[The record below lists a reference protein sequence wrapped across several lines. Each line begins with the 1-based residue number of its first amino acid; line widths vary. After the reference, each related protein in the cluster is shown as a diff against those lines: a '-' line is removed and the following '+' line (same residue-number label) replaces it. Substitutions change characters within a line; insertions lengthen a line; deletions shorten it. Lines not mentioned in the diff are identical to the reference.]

1 MISPVRLIR
10 PIAVLSALFIVVVAV
25 AEHAAAQEKPKYL
38 LTRKQTKK
46 KVDKCDCKP
55 KKKKKPKKKSPWK
68 FRLRLGSVFQ
78 LNSNRA
84 VVGRRD
90 GTTRTI
96 GGDVHGEANWA
107 SNGHEV
113 RNRLD
118 INAMFIKTPNT
129 RTWVSGAD
137 VFELENIYQY
147 RAGPTWGPF
156 TRVGLTTSLFV
167 GRDLRTNSVQYQF
180 PDGSLTE
187 ERTDLRLTDPLS
199 PVTFIQTAGLYL
211 NPVRETEFDLDI
223 RVGAGARE
231 VFAKGQ
237 LGVQD
242 DADTPDI
249 VEIINLR
256 NYSQAGAELIVMAR
270 GVLFKKKVQYY
281 FGGEFLL
288 PLIRTKEMGDTRS
301 SIDLIDKKIRL
312 GIAYRI
318 ARWATLLYE
327 IRLVHQP
334 QLIDQYQ
341 IQNQV
346 GFKASYSVL

>member
-1 MISPVRLIR
+1 MAKLLV
-10 PIAVLSALFIVVVAV
+10 AVLAGVCLTVFMTERSW
-25 AEHAAAQEKPKYL
+25 AQEKPKYL

-46 KVDKCDCKP
+46 KVDKCKCV
-55 KKKKKPKKKSPWK
+55 KKKKKPKKAKDWT
-68 FRLRLGSVFQ
+68 FRLRIGSIFQ

-84 VVGRRD
+84 VVGKRD

-96 GGDVHGEANWA
+96 GADLHGEANWKKGR
-107 SNGHEV
+107 NEV

-118 INAMFIKTPNT
+118 INVLFIKTPNT
-129 RTWVSGAD
+129 RTWVSGTD
-137 VFELENIYQY
+137 IFEVENIYQF

-156 TRVGLTTSLFV
+156 TRLGAATSMFV
-167 GRDLRTNSVQYQF
+167 GRDLRTNSVQYEF
-180 PDGSLTE
+180 PDGSLSAEQTE
-187 ERTDLRLTDPLS
+187 LRLTDPFK
-199 PVTFIQTAGLYL
+199 PVTLIQTAGLYL
-211 NPVRETEFDLDI
+211 NPVRYKQFDLDI

-231 VFAKGQ
+231 VFANGQ

-242 DADTPDI
+242 DAATTSI
-249 VEIINLR
+249 VEVINLR

-270 GVLFKKKVQYY
+270 GIFYKKKVQY
-281 FGGEFLL
+281 FAGGEFLL
-288 PLIRTKEMGDTRS
+288 PVIRTKEMGDNRKLV
-301 SIDLIDKKIRL
+301 DLIDKKIRL

-341 IQNQV
+341 IQNNV